1 MFCPKKRTSD
11 IERTSHKENHQVGK
25 EDSLCYVWFGL
36 VLGGQIDI
44 RFGMVQAVCKLDV
57 DTVEDSV
64 EIGKTKEEE
73 KEEEKHYH
81 P

>member
-1 MFCPKKRTSD
+1 MVQCWH
-11 IERTSHKENHQVGK
+11 IG
-25 EDSLCYVWFGL
+25 
-36 VLGGQIDI
+36 IM
-44 RFGMVQAVCKLDV
+44 FGMVQVVHIRIPAVCKLDV